1 MKFSVLRNR
10 VKRCE
15 QVVAVRLADTQ
26 DNWGV
31 LSQVWRSGW
40 SPLRIIIAGVASGFV
55 VGKLEVPG
63 KINGARWLQMA
74 GSVSNLLASG
84 QAAFASAM
92 AAHAAGAADDA
103 AEQAD
108 AAADKVGDAV
118 DPGAAAAAG
127 AAAGAAAAASV
138 QRTPAQAGAQ
148 PQGRPAP
155 AGPEASIGP
164 QPAEAATELSER

>member
-1 MKFSVLRNR
+1 MKFSVLRSR

-15 QVVAVRLADTQ
+15 QVVAVRLVDTQ
-26 DNWGV
+26 DHWGV

-40 SPLRIIIAGVASGFV
+40 SPLRIIVAGVASGFV
-55 VGKLEVPG
+55 VGKLEIPG
-63 KINGARWLQMA
+63 KVNGARWLQMV

-108 AAADKVGDAV
+108 AAADKVDDAV
-118 DPGAAAAAG
+118 NPGASAAAAG
-127 AAAGAAAAASV
+127 AAAGAAAAAAAASPP
-138 QRTPAQAGAQ
+138 RAPAQAGL
-148 PQGRPAP
+148 GRQDPDD
-155 AGPEASIGP
+155 SIGP
-164 QPAEAATELSER
+164 RPAEAATELSER

>member
-1 MKFSVLRNR
+1 MKFSVLRSR

-63 KINGARWLQMA
+63 KINGARWLQMI

-108 AAADKVGDAV
+108 AAADKVDDAV
-118 DPGAAAAAG
+118 NPGAAAAAG

-138 QRTPAQAGAQ
+138 QRSPAPQAG
-148 PQGRPAP
+148 PGRQQQDAN
-155 AGPEASIGP
+155 GPR
-164 QPAEAATELSER
+164 PAEAATELSER

>member
-15 QVVAVRLADTQ
+15 QVVAVRLVDTQ
-26 DNWGV
+26 DHWGV

-40 SPLRIIIAGVASGFV
+40 SPLRIIVAGVASGFV
-55 VGKLEVPG
+55 VGKLEIPG
-63 KINGARWLQMA
+63 KVNGARWLQMV

-108 AAADKVGDAV
+108 AAADKVDDAV
-118 DPGAAAAAG
+118 NPGATAAAAG
-127 AAAGAAAAASV
+127 AAAGAAAAAAAASPP
-138 QRTPAQAGAQ
+138 RAPAQAGL
-148 PQGRPAP
+148 GRQDPDD
-155 AGPEASIGP
+155 SIGP
-164 QPAEAATELSER
+164 RPAEAATELSER

>member
-1 MKFSVLRNR
+1 MKFSVLRSR

-15 QVVAVRLADTQ
+15 QVVAVRLVDTQ
-26 DNWGV
+26 DHWGV

-40 SPLRIIIAGVASGFV
+40 SPLRIIVAGVASGFV
-55 VGKLEVPG
+55 VGKLEIPG
-63 KINGARWLQMA
+63 KVNGARWLQMV

-108 AAADKVGDAV
+108 AAADKVDDAV
-118 DPGAAAAAG
+118 NPGATAAAAG
-127 AAAGAAAAASV
+127 AAAGAAAAAAAASPP
-138 QRTPAQAGAQ
+138 QAPAQAGL
-148 PQGRPAP
+148 GRQDQDD
-155 AGPEASIGP
+155 SIGP
-164 QPAEAATELSER
+164 RPAEAATELSER

>member
-1 MKFSVLRNR
+1 MKFSVLRSR

-63 KINGARWLQMA
+63 KINGARWLQMI

-108 AAADKVGDAV
+108 AAADKVDDAV
-118 DPGAAAAAG
+118 NPGAAAAAG

-138 QRTPAQAGAQ
+138 QRSPAPQAGPGRQQ
-148 PQGRPAP
+148 PQDAN
-155 AGPEASIGP
+155 GPR
-164 QPAEAATELSER
+164 PAEAATELSER

>member
-1 MKFSVLRNR
+1 MKFSVLRSR

-15 QVVAVRLADTQ
+15 QVVAVRLVDTQ
-26 DNWGV
+26 DHWGV

-40 SPLRIIIAGVASGFV
+40 SPLRIIVAGVASGFV
-55 VGKLEVPG
+55 VGKLEIPG
-63 KINGARWLQMA
+63 KVNGARWLQMV

-108 AAADKVGDAV
+108 AAADKVDDAV
-118 DPGAAAAAG
+118 NPGASAAAAG
-127 AAAGAAAAASV
+127 AAAGAAAAAAAASPP
-138 QRTPAQAGAQ
+138 RTPAQAGL
-148 PQGRPAP
+148 GRQDPDD
-155 AGPEASIGP
+155 SIGP
-164 QPAEAATELSER
+164 RPAEAATELSER

>member
-1 MKFSVLRNR
+1 MKFSVLRSR

-63 KINGARWLQMA
+63 KINGARWLQMI

-108 AAADKVGDAV
+108 AAADKVDDAV
-118 DPGAAAAAG
+118 NPGAAAAAG

-138 QRTPAQAGAQ
+138 QRSAAPQAGRGRQQ
-148 PQGRPAP
+148 PQDAN
-155 AGPEASIGP
+155 GPR
-164 QPAEAATELSER
+164 PAEAATELSER